1 MKFRSSIALRVA
13 GFQPAIR
20 RRDAFDTWACLLCVL
35 LAFAVPA
42 PPGRAGP
49 VRKKIAIQAGRII
62 PITGAE
68 IKDGTI
74 LIDDGI
80 VKAIGKQND
89 VTVPWDAF
97 VIEAKD
103 KVVMPGFVLA
113 HTSDGLDTPN
123 ENLPEVPF
131 LSTFDSIDP
140 PNPFYEDSLRDGVVA
155 MLVLPGNYTLLGG
168 TGTVVTPHGRTVEDM
183 LVKRYAGLKISLAPI
198 QSTSRMSHME
208 RFRRYMDDLKEYREK
223 YDQRKKDA
231 EKDKKPFDEEFD
243 PRKQSMVDL
252 LDGKLKAFIYCAVAA
267 DVPKAV
273 EIIETYKLQA
283 VLVLSPDCYKAAPLI
298 AEKKLSM
305 ILDPQLV
312 VWHTNEEK
320 NEEEMKVVPQ
330 IFNRAGVKFALQ
342 TDTSSYGRRYLWY
355 QAATAVKHGMNRDEA
370 LKSIT
375 LYPAQFIG
383 IDDRF
388 GSIEKDKEVNLI
400 FLTGDPLDAQTW
412 VDKVMRAGE
421 IVYEKDKDERLK
433 KLLEKP
439 REKPEHENT
448 D

>member
-1 MKFRSSIALRVA
+1 MKFRSSMALLSIMVA
-13 GFQPAIR
+13 LILSAS
-20 RRDAFDTWACLLCVL
+20 
-35 LAFAVPA
+35 
-42 PPGRAGP
+42 PGNAGP

-62 PITGAE
+62 PITAAD
-68 IKDGTI
+68 IQDGTI

-80 VKAIGKQND
+80 VKAIGKEKD

-103 KVVMPGFVLA
+103 KVIMPGFVLA
-113 HTSDGLDTPN
+113 HTSDGLDMAN

-140 PNPFYEDSLRDGVVA
+140 PSPFYEDSLRDGVVG
-155 MLVLPGNYTLLGG
+155 MLVLPGNNTLLGG

-183 LVKRYAGLKISLAPI
+183 LVKRYTGLKISLAPI
-198 QSTSRMSHME
+198 QSTSRMGHMQ

-231 EKDKKPFDEEFD
+231 EKDKKPFEEEID
-243 PRKQSMVDL
+243 LRKQSMIDLVD
-252 LDGKLKAFIYCAVAA
+252 GRLKAFIYCAVAA
-267 DVPKAV
+267 DVPKAL
-273 EIIETYKLQA
+273 EIIETYKIQA
-283 VLVLSPDCYKAAPLI
+283 VLVLSPACHKAAPLI
-298 AEKKLSM
+298 AEKKLPV

-312 VWHTNEEK
+312 IWETNEEK
-320 NEEEMKVVPQ
+320 NEEEMKVIPR
-330 IFNRAGVKFALQ
+330 IFHKTGVKFALQ

-355 QAATAVKHGMNRDEA
+355 QAATAVKYGMPRDEA

-375 LYPAQFIG
+375 LYPAQCIG

-388 GSIEKDKEVNLI
+388 GSIEKDKEANLL

-439 REKPEHENT
+439 REKSEHENT